1 MSWAEVKKINSDM
14 TTPLDRLFK
23 NSFYLY
29 ASDNTLAAITGDFAA
44 NHGSIKV
51 NYDGACRV
59 KLSLVNTSSTTG
71 ETATY
76 SVKVNGIDKAHI
88 TKLLTGGSS
97 GEAYVD
103 ISINKND
110 IITCERY
117 DVHNVVENA
126 FYVCGTI
133 GIGGLGAEAI
143 VNNT

>member
-1 MSWAEVKKINSDM
+1 MSWAEEKKINSDM
-14 TTPLDRLFK
+14 TTPLDQLFK

-29 ASDNTLAAITGDFAA
+29 ASDNTLAAITGDFAS

-59 KLSLVNTSSTTG
+59 KLSLVNTSTAAKTG
-71 ETATY
+71 TY
-76 SVKVNGIDKAHI
+76 SVKVNGIDKAYI
-88 TKLLTGGSS
+88 TKTLAAGSS
-97 GEAYVD
+97 GDAYVD

-110 IITCERY
+110 IISCQYTSSSSLV
-117 DVHNVVENA
+117 DTG

-143 VNNT
+143 ENNT

>member
-14 TTPLDRLFK
+14 TTPLDQLFK

-29 ASDNTLAAITGDFAA
+29 ASDNTLAAITRDFATRY
-44 NHGSIKV
+44 GSIKV

-59 KLSLVNTSSTTG
+59 KLSLVNNSSAG
-71 ETATY
+71 ETATF

-88 TKLLTGGSS
+88 TKLITGRSS

-110 IITCERY
+110 IITCEA
-117 DVHNVVENA
+117 DGAQHVVETA

>member
-14 TTPLDRLFK
+14 TTPLDQLFK

-29 ASDNTLAAITGDFAA
+29 ASDNTLAAITRDFATRY
-44 NHGSIKV
+44 GSIKV

-59 KLSLVNTSSTTG
+59 KLSLVNTSTMG
-71 ETATY
+71 NTANFY
-76 SVKVNGIDKAHI
+76 VKVNGINKGYI
-88 TKLLTGGSS
+88 TKTIVKGSS
-97 GEAYVD
+97 GEAYID

-110 IITCERY
+110 IITCEH
-117 DVHNVVENA
+117 DGTQHVMETA
-126 FYVCGTI
+126 FYVCGNI

>member
-14 TTPLDRLFK
+14 TTPLDQLFK

-29 ASDNTLAAITGDFAA
+29 ASDNTLAAITRDFATRY
-44 NHGSIKV
+44 GSIKV

-59 KLSLVNTSSTTG
+59 KLSLVNTSTMG
-71 ETATY
+71 ATANFY
-76 SVKVNGIDKAHI
+76 VKVNGINKGYI
-88 TKLLTGGSS
+88 TKTIVKGSS
-97 GEAYVD
+97 GEAYID

-110 IITCERY
+110 IITCEH
-117 DVHNVVENA
+117 DGAQHVTETA

>member
-14 TTPLDRLFK
+14 TTPLDQLFK

-29 ASDNTLAAITGDFAA
+29 ASDNTLAAITRDFATR
-44 NHGSIKV
+44 HGSIKV

-59 KLSLVNTSSTTG
+59 KLSLVNNSSAG
-71 ETATY
+71 ETATF

-88 TKLLTGGSS
+88 TKLITGRSS

-110 IITCERY
+110 TITCEH
-117 DVHNVVENA
+117 DGAQHVVETA

>member
-14 TTPLDRLFK
+14 TTPLDQLFK

-29 ASDNTLAAITGDFAA
+29 ASDNTLAAITRDFATR
-44 NHGSIKV
+44 HGSIKV

-59 KLSLVNTSSTTG
+59 KLSLVNNSSAG
-71 ETATY
+71 ETATF

-88 TKLLTGGSS
+88 TKLITGRSS

-110 IITCERY
+110 IITCEH
-117 DVHNVVENA
+117 DGAQHVVETA

>member
-14 TTPLDRLFK
+14 TTPLDQLFK

-29 ASDNTLAAITGDFAA
+29 ASDNTLAAITKDFATRY
-44 NHGSIKV
+44 GSIKV

-59 KLSLVNTSSTTG
+59 KLSLVNNSSAG
-71 ETATY
+71 ETATF

-88 TKLLTGGSS
+88 TKLIAGRSS
-97 GEAYVD
+97 GEAYID

-110 IITCERY
+110 IITCEH
-117 DVHNVVENA
+117 DGAQHVVETG